1 MAKAGELTLTYGEAR
16 EEVEMTKTQYAA
28 LMEYYYGQSI
38 DTADEDYQRFIAE
51 NVVQGVMQQKVL
63 LQKFDDL
70 GLAITDERMAEIEKQ
85 AQADYDSMYE
95 QYTEMYKAQLG
106 LAGGEDDEAVTA
118 QVKENVEALFA
129 ENSYTVENLT
139 ESAVVS
145 EKLNMLYE
153 YATRDVTVTDEDVK
167 AAYDQ
172 KIAEAKERYDADKDQ
187 FLNDYMSGAEVVY
200 TPEGIRLIQHVLVM
214 KTDDPAEEEA
224 TPSDATPEEATPSDA
239 ELSGRA
245 KAEKALAEIE
255 GGKDFMEAVAAYGED
270 AGMEQELLAPGYP
283 VFAGSASYDQ
293 SFVDNAMALKNVGD
307 VSGIVAV
314 SYTHL
319 TLPTTERV

>member
-1 MAKAGELTLTYGEAR
+1 
-16 EEVEMTKTQYAA
+16 
-28 LMEYYYGQSI
+28 
-38 DTADEDYQRFIAE
+38 
-51 NVVQGVMQQKVL
+51 MQQKVL
-63 LQKFDDL
+63 RRSSTTWALRSPTSAWRRSKSRRRL
-70 GLAITDERMAEIEKQ
+70 ITIPCTSSTPRCTKGP
-85 AQADYDSMYE
+85 
-95 QYTEMYKAQLG
+95 LG

-245 KAEKALAEIE
+245 KVEKALAEIE
-255 GGKDFMEAVAAYGED
+255 GGKDFMEAVARLRPRTRAWSRSTWPR
-270 AGMEQELLAPGYP
+270 ATRSSRA
-283 VFAGSASYDQ
+283 ARA
-293 SFVDNAMALKNVGD
+293 
-307 VSGIVAV
+307 
-314 SYTHL
+314 
-319 TLPTTERV
+319 TTSPSWTTPWR